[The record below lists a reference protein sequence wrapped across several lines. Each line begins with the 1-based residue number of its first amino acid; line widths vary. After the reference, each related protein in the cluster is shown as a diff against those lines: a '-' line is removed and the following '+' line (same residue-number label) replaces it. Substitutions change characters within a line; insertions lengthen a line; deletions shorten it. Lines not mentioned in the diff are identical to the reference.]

1 MRPTNPQPKS
11 RRRMRLM
18 NRRSHGTNRF
28 AAKGNKAE
36 GPASKIRPEVNE
48 QWLPRAAS
56 RSNTHSIIRIFG
68 AGMLRSFTYKLRARG
83 EVW

>member
-28 AAKGNKAE
+28 AAKGNKA
-36 GPASKIRPEVNE
+36 SKIRPAVNE

-68 AGMLRSFTYKLRARG
+68 AGILRSFTYKLRARG